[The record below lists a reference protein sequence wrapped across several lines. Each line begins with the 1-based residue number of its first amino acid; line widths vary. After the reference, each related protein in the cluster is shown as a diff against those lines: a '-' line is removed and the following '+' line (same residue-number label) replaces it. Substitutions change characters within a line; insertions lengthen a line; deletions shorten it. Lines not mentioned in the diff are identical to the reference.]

1 MEVTVSEKKYE
12 VSLRE
17 AVELLGK
24 KSATVRSYVRSGRL
38 TKEYIDG
45 FNGQEMRLN
54 KEEIE
59 LLKQSLKDTSGQSYD
74 RVNNKVSKKG
84 VDDGMLTSINHPI
97 ALDGNVSRAI
107 ELLEKQLND
116 LRQEKE
122 SLRTE
127 SKELTDKNFQM
138 AGQLGYF
145 QNQVETLK
153 DQVKQLS
160 APAESHGGKK
170 SQKSGGF
177 FGWLGIGK

>member
-1 MEVTVSEKKYE
+1 MSEKKYDI
-12 VSLRE
+12 SLRE

-54 KEEIE
+54 KEELE
-59 LLKQSLKDTSGQSYD
+59 SLKQSLKDTSGQSYD
-74 RVNNKVSKKG
+74 RVSNKVSRKG
-84 VDDGMLTSINHPI
+84 VDDGIPSGVNHPI
-97 ALDGNVSRAI
+97 ALDGNVARAI
-107 ELLEKQLND
+107 ELLESQLND

-160 APAESHGGKK
+160 APAESHSSKK
-170 SQKSGGF
+170 HQKSGGF
-177 FGWLGIGK
+177 LSWLGIGK

>member
-1 MEVTVSEKKYE
+1 MVEKKYE

-17 AVELLGK
+17 AVDILGK
-24 KSATVRSYVRSGRL
+24 KPATVRSYVRSGRL
-38 TKEYIDG
+38 SKEYIDG

-54 KEEIE
+54 KEELE
-59 LLKQSLKDTSGQSYD
+59 SLKQSLKDTSGQSYD
-74 RVNNKVSKKG
+74 RVNNKVSNKVSDKG
-84 VDDGMLTSINHPI
+84 VDDGMSGGINQPVV
-97 ALDGNVSRAI
+97 LDGNVARAI
-107 ELLEKQLND
+107 ELLEKQLDD
-116 LRQEKE
+116 LRSEKE

-160 APAESHGGKK
+160 APNESHSSKK
-170 SQKSGGF
+170 SQKGGGL
-177 FGWLGIGK
+177 FGWLGIGR